1 MRLVD
6 RIPYVQQLRTVRDV
20 VRAFGAGPGALG
32 LAARYSAARLF
43 PERSDVRHLE
53 ETMAWIARAQDECG
67 GDGVANVFY
76 LASGFG
82 VAYPETSG
90 YIIATYLTHAANGGG
105 DEFVRRAIQLGDW
118 EIAVQAPNGGIYSS
132 IALKQTRVFNT
143 GQVILGWCAL
153 YEHTRDKRYL
163 RAAERAGDYLL
174 REQTA
179 EGTWVKDTYC
189 GARTYHARVDWGL
202 LRLAEL
208 TGRLEFAAA
217 AVRNL
222 EWVLAQ
228 QRPNGWF
235 AACGFNDDRP
245 IMHVIV
251 YTLRGL
257 LESSQVVADGVEA
270 LGILSRVVVAADAL
284 CDALEAQPVRGIAGM
299 VSTAFDEQ
307 WRSTDE
313 DSCLTGNAQ
322 LCCFLYRLAQCTG
335 SERYRRVADVVLSAT
350 KRTQSVDTSI
360 LPVRG
365 AIAGSYPIAH
375 GYVPNGYPNWAA
387 KFFADALLMKI
398 HFAKRLVVTA

>member
-6 RIPYVQQLRTVRDV
+6 RIPYVQQMRTVRDV
-20 VRAFGAGPGALG
+20 VRAFGASPGALG
-32 LAARYSAARLF
+32 LAAHYSAARLF
-43 PERSDVRHLE
+43 AEWSDARHLD

-67 GDGVANVFY
+67 GDGVANVYY

-90 YIIATYLTHAANGGG
+90 YIIATYLAYAENGGD
-105 DEFVRRAIQLGDW
+105 DEFVRRAVRIADW

-132 IALKQTRVFNT
+132 TALKQTRVFNT
-143 GQVILGWCAL
+143 GQVLLGWCTL
-153 YEHTRDKRYL
+153 YEHTADERYL
-163 RAAERAGDYLL
+163 RAAARAGDYLL
-174 REQTA
+174 REQTDA
-179 EGTWVKDTYC
+179 GTWVKDTYC

-208 TGRLEFAAA
+208 TGRSEFALA

-222 EWVLAQ
+222 GWVLAQ
-228 QRPNGWF
+228 QQQNGWF
-235 AACGFNDDRP
+235 AACGFNDDLP
-245 IMHVIV
+245 IMHVII

-257 LESSQVVADGVEA
+257 LESSQVMTDGVHA
-270 LGILSRVVVAADAL
+270 LGILPRVVVAADAL
-284 CDALEAQPVRGIAGM
+284 CAALEAQPVRGIAGM
-299 VSTAFDEQ
+299 VPTAFDAQ

-322 LCCFLYRLAQCTG
+322 LCCFLYRLAHCTG
-335 SERYRRVADVVLSAT
+335 NERYRRVADVVLSAT
-350 KRTQSVDTSI
+350 KRTQSVSTSI
-360 LPVRG
+360 PPVRG